1 MSQPSVGG
9 QSSGRTGQMTAVM
22 RAIQTQNGPKVLRIG
37 IVAKGG
43 RVIEERII
51 KQRGPVTIGT
61 SEKATFTIGSDLL
74 PERFTLFEL
83 SGNDYA
89 LNFIDGMSGRLALP
103 TGISELSA
111 LRGTAKK
118 SGNVYQVRLG
128 EDTRGRVV
136 VGETTILFQFVTPPP
151 PQPKPQIPL
160 SIQGGIANTID
171 WNLAIIAA
179 FSFLLHF
186 GFIGA
191 MYTDWFDPVHD
202 EDEAFAGLL
211 EAVKNIPQPQVE
223 AKVEEKTDAEKDK
236 KQEKKAPEQPS
247 KSAAPS
253 SAPPKTPGG
262 GAKSKV
268 SDAKAAAL
276 SAQADAL
283 MTATLAALG
292 GTGPTVA
299 GALKAGE
306 VPGGDV
312 SKLAASS
319 AGAQAGA
326 GGDLKLGTGGGGP
339 VRPGGGGGG
348 LAGIGG
354 GTGGSGTGGSAGAV
368 AVAGPKGDIQI
379 GKATSTVQID
389 NLEATVNKLKPG
401 YRQCYNKGLEQ
412 DPSMAGRAVFVAN
425 VGPNG
430 EVTSVDVRENSGLSD
445 FVLDCIKKKI
455 RNAEFAPPG
464 GGGAPVQLPV
474 NFIKQ

>member
-51 KQRGPVTIGT
+51 KQRGPVTVGT
-61 SEKATFTIGSDLL
+61 SEKATFTIGSDFL
-74 PERFTLFEL
+74 PDRFTLFEL

-103 TGISELSA
+103 TGISDLAA

-118 SGNVYQVRLG
+118 NGSVYQVRLT

-160 SIQGGIANTID
+160 SIQGGLSSTID

-202 EDEAFAGLL
+202 EDEAFQGLL

-223 AKVEEKTDAEKDK
+223 QKEEKTEEDK
-236 KQEKKAPEQPS
+236 AKKEEKKPAETKQ
-247 KSAAPS
+247 AAPS
-253 SAPPKTPGG
+253 SAAPKTPGA

-268 SDAKAAAL
+268 SDKQAAAL

-348 LAGIGG
+348 LGAIGG

-379 GKATSTVQID
+379 GKATSSVQID

-412 DPSMAGRAVFVAN
+412 DPSMSGRAVFVAN

-430 EVTSVDVRENSGLSD
+430 EVSGVDVRENSGLSD

-464 GGGAPVQLPV
+464 GGGTAVQLPV

>member
-1 MSQPSVGG
+1 MSTPSVGG
-9 QSSGRTGQMTAVM
+9 QNQGRTGQMTAVM

-61 SEKATFTIGSDLL
+61 SEKATFTIGSELL
-74 PERFTLFEL
+74 PDRFTLFEL
-83 SGNDYA
+83 AGADYA
-89 LNFIDGMSGRLALP
+89 LNFIDGMTGRLALS
-103 TGISELSA
+103 TGISDLSA

-118 SGNVYQVRLG
+118 DGAVYQIRLT

-136 VGETTILFQFVTPPP
+136 VGETTILFQFVAPPP

-160 SIQGGIANTID
+160 SIQGGLSSTID
-171 WNLAIIAA
+171 WNLAVIAA

-191 MYTDWFDPVHD
+191 MYTDWMDPVYD
-202 EDEAFAGLL
+202 EDASFQGLL
-211 EAVKNIPQPQVE
+211 EAVKNIPQPV
-223 AKVEEKTDAEKDK
+223 VEEKPEKAEDAKDK
-236 KQEKKAPEQPS
+236 KEEKKPTEPAKQ
-247 KSAAPS
+247 AAPS
-253 SAPPKTPGG
+253 SAPAKAPG
-262 GAKSKV
+262 GAKPRI
-268 SDAKAAAL
+268 SDKAAAAL
-276 SAQADAL
+276 SSQLDSML
-283 MTATLAALG
+283 TATLATLG
-292 GTGPTVA
+292 GTGPTVS

-339 VRPGGGGGG
+339 VRPGGGGG

-354 GTGGSGTGGSAGAV
+354 GTGGSGTGAAAGPV

-379 GKATSTVQID
+379 GKATSSVQID

-425 VGPNG
+425 VGANG
-430 EVTSVDVRENSGLSD
+430 EVTGVDVRENSGLSD
-445 FVLDCIKKKI
+445 FVLECIKKKI

-464 GGGAPVQLPV
+464 GGGTAVQLPV